1 VNPMALSPVEHLAG
15 TDPAPALVATAE
27 APVIRAA
34 AAGDAQAFEQL
45 VHTHHRRVLNYLLH
59 VVRHRQDAEDLAQQ
73 TFIKA
78 HRQLHTFDC
87 ARPLI
92 NWLLTIARH
101 NALNHFRSA
110 RRWESIPQEAASA
123 APSPAEFVEQQDQAD
138 SLWSRARRLLSRRE
152 FDVLWLRCAEEMS
165 VEETARITGLT
176 RIHVKV
182 LVHRARRQL
191 LQSISKP

>member
-1 VNPMALSPVEHLAG
+1 MAQSPAEHFVG
-15 TDPAPALVATAE
+15 TDPTPALAVTAE

-59 VVRHRQDAEDLAQQ
+59 RVRHRQDAEDLAQQ

-110 RRWESIPQEAASA
+110 RPWETIPQEAASS

-138 SLWSRARRLLSRRE
+138 SLWSRARRLLSARE

-182 LVHRARRQL
+182 LVYRARKQL
-191 LQSISKP
+191 LQSLPKP

>member
-15 TDPAPALVATAE
+15 ADPAPALVATAE
-27 APVIRAA
+27 ASVIRAA
-34 AAGDAQAFEQL
+34 AAGNARAFEQL

-59 VVRHRQDAEDLAQQ
+59 LVRHRQDAEDLAQQ

-110 RRWESIPQEAASA
+110 RRWETIPPEAAST
-123 APSPAEFVEQQDQAD
+123 APSPAEVVEQQDQAD

-182 LVHRARRQL
+182 LVYRARRQL
-191 LQSISKP
+191 LQSLSKP

>member
-1 VNPMALSPVEHLAG
+1 MALSPGKPLAEAE
-15 TDPAPALVATAE
+15 PASDLVATAE
-27 APVIRAA
+27 APAIRAA
-34 AAGDAQAFEQL
+34 AAGDVRAFEQL

-59 VVRHRQDAEDLAQQ
+59 LVRHRQDAEDLAQQ

-92 NWLLTIARH
+92 NWLLTIARN

-123 APSPAEFVEQQDQAD
+123 GPSPAEYVEQQDQAD

-152 FDVLWLRCAEEMS
+152 FDVLWLRCAEDLS

-182 LVHRARRQL
+182 LVYRARRQL
-191 LQSISKP
+191 LQSLSKS

>member
-1 VNPMALSPVEHLAG
+1 MNRLTLSPVPHLA
-15 TDPAPALVATAE
+15 DPASTPAAPPLAE

-34 AAGDAQAFEQL
+34 AAGDVRAFEQL
-45 VHTHHRRVLNYLLH
+45 VHTHHSRVLNYLLH
-59 VVRHRQDAEDLAQQ
+59 LVRHRQDAEDLTQQ

-110 RRWESIPQEAASA
+110 RRWESIPEATTSG
-123 APSPAEFVEQQDQAD
+123 APSPADCAEQKDQAD
-138 SLWSRARRLLSRRE
+138 RLWSRARRILSRRE

-182 LVHRARRQL
+182 LVYRARQQL
-191 LQSISKP
+191 LQAIAQP